1 MVGFDSNFSYMKLIK
16 AVTFLNKADCV
27 FIATNEDTRLPA
39 NSDVII
45 PGKVLVLLFLTGIHT
60 DL

>member
-1 MVGFDSNFSYMKLIK
+1 MVVGFDSNFSYMKLIK
-16 AVTFLNKADCV
+16 AVTFLNKPDCV

-45 PGKVLVLLFLTGIHT
+45 PGNLP
-60 DL
+60 